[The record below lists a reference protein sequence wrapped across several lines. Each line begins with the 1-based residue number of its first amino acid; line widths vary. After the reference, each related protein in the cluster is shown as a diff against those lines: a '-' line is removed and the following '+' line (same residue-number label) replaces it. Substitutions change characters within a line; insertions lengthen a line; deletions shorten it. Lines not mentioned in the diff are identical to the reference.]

1 MFVAPCPHCSDSVTV
16 PSRARPTSR
25 VRCPLCTAEFTV
37 DEMMAK
43 LPPALELLDE
53 PMGYGSLE
61 SEYTSRAGGE
71 GSVATLTRPGTEN
84 GHGDI
89 GLAEAEPKAERPSYE
104 GGTATETEPAGK
116 KLRTTARPKRKQKN
130 MLLEGVKIVLGG
142 LMAFPIS
149 MMILWAAGRD
159 PFELAPMTVK
169 YLPFMTAV
177 IPAKLHS
184 PVKKDKKNENEPVV
198 KAPTTKKE
206 TKRPEGLPKLDNA
219 EIPSLD
225 IPKTDLIDPS
235 KTLPDPVTPNVSDPA
250 DPLAPRI
257 DPFDLD
263 PEKKTKIEEKPLPDP
278 MPLPDPTPEP
288 KVEPVVKDAPQYT
301 AAEVGEATKAAAV
314 ALQTWTEGSK
324 DADASA
330 KSKLFRGLYTAY
342 GELGEKFAYGNPAD
356 KGLENHGP
364 AVREALFNLQAETEV
379 MGKLGVAGASW
390 LKAKRPTEGILLLG
404 TVKDVAAKGKL
415 FETQVQLADKA
426 MTMVTIVS
434 PQDPGQAYKADDRV
448 MVLGVIVT
456 DTSKITGY
464 EGDASQAVLSAM
476 AVRVAAE

>member
-1 MFVAPCPHCSDSVTV
+1 
-16 PSRARPTSR
+16 
-25 VRCPLCTAEFTV
+25 
-37 DEMMAK
+37 MMAK

-53 PMGYGSLE
+53 PAGYGGLE
-61 SEYTSRAGGE
+61 SEYTARAGGA
-71 GSVATLTRPGTEN
+71 GSVATLTRPDTEN

-89 GLAEAEPKAERPSYE
+89 GLAEAEPRTERPTYE
-104 GGTATETEPAGK
+104 DSPTTEAAPGK
-116 KLRTTARPKRKQKN
+116 KLRTSARPKRKPKN
-130 MLLEGVKIVLGG
+130 MILEGVKIVLGG

-159 PFELAPMTVK
+159 PFELAPTTVK

-184 PVKKDKKNENEPVV
+184 PVKKEKKADSDPVA
-198 KAPTTKKE
+198 KSPKNDA
-206 TKRPEGLPKLDNA
+206 KRPVGLPKLDNA

-225 IPKTDLIDPS
+225 IPKTDPIDS
-235 KTLPDPVTPNVSDPA
+235 SATLPDPIAPNVSDPTVPKID

-263 PEKKTKIEEKPLPDP
+263 SEKKKAIEEKPLPDP
-278 MPLPDPTPEP
+278 APIPDPTPEP
-288 KVEPVVKDAPQYT
+288 KVEPVVKDATQYT

-314 ALQTWTEGSK
+314 ALQMWTEGSK

-330 KSKLFRGLYTAY
+330 KSKLFRDLYTAY
-342 GELGEKFAYGNPAD
+342 GQLGEKVAYGDPAD
-356 KGLENHGP
+356 NGLENHVP
-364 AVREALFNLQAETEV
+364 AVREALFNMQAEAEV
-379 MGKLGVAGASW
+379 MGKLGVAGAKW
-390 LKAKRPTEGILLLG
+390 LTTKRPTEGILLLG
-404 TVKDVAAKGKL
+404 TVKEVAAKGKL

-434 PQDPGQAYKADDRV
+434 QQDPGQAYKADDRV